1 MAKVIGIMGLAGAG
15 KDTVAQMLQRG
26 LVSAGLK
33 HVTIAG
39 FADYLRNIS
48 KEVGLD
54 PFSRDRKEMPHII
67 DGLDFQDRCWD
78 ALETAF
84 CRLLYAHDRA
94 ALWAYFFDDLDAR
107 FLKDRHATH
116 PYYDISPRQF
126 MQALG
131 TAGRKVRDTFWIE
144 LAQKKWAAL
153 PGVVLVTDCRY
164 ENEADVAD
172 KIILVNRPDAP
183 PVAEHVSEQFAAA
196 LTEGSVTIPGME
208 LIVNDGS
215 LEDLEQEVAV
225 MACSYAPL
233 FATVL

>member
-54 PFSRDRKEMPHII
+54 PFIRERKEIPHVIGEEEFI
-67 DGLDFQDRCWD
+67 DRCWN
-78 ALETAF
+78 ALETAL
-84 CRLLYAHDRA
+84 CRLLLAHDRA
-94 ALWAYFFDDLDAR
+94 SLWAYLFDDLDDR
-107 FLKDRHATH
+107 FLRDRDATY
-116 PYYDISPRQF
+116 PYYEVSPRQF
-126 MQALG
+126 MQAIG
-131 TAGRKVRDTFWIE
+131 EAGRKVRDTLWIE
-144 LAQKKWAAL
+144 LARKKWDMQ

-172 KIILVNRPDAP
+172 KIILVHRPDVP

-233 FATVL
+233 FATAL